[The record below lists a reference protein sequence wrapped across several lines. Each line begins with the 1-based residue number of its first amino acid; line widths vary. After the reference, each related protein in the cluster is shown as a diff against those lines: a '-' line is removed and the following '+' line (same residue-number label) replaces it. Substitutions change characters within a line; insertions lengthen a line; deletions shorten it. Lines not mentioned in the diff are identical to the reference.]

1 MDNRVR
7 TVMEVTVVYFNG
19 LSLNLITQTDGG
31 ERQTLIREASLDFVG
46 ILSLEILVNS
56 FNLIPGNLIC
66 SEIKGEKD
74 FILYKG
80 SSYDVQLCTRTN
92 ISIALK
98 IRIIGCW
105 LLHVPST
112 NVRESNRLKPLM
124 CGNIMDIENY

>member
-66 SEIKGEKD
+66 S
-74 FILYKG
+74 
-80 SSYDVQLCTRTN
+80 
-92 ISIALK
+92 
-98 IRIIGCW
+98 
-105 LLHVPST
+105 
-112 NVRESNRLKPLM
+112 
-124 CGNIMDIENY
+124 